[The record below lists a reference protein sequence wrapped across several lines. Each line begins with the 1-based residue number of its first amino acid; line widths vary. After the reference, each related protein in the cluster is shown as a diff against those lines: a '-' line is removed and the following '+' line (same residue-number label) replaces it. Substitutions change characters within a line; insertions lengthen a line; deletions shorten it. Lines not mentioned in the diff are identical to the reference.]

1 MDGDNDLR
9 RHRLDDM
16 ARKRAKPSARY
27 DVHRRGPS
35 VHPLLV
41 AMSPINRKGEGSWV
55 AHLWDSDDE
64 MRRHRLQGMLSVVAA
79 GPLCLAA
86 ASHVKKKKVGGVGCH
101 SPLRCSVLVGV
112 VCNCPSA
119 VACHIAYSDVTPTY
133 YVKKRGERER
143 GHSPE
148 LMWTVTTML
157 SSLSG

>member
-1 MDGDNDLR
+1 MDGDDDLR

-79 GPLCLAA
+79 RPLCLAA

-101 SPLRCSVLVGV
+101 SPCRCSPLV
-112 VCNCPSA
+112 
-119 VACHIAYSDVTPTY
+119 AYSDVAPAHC
-133 YVKKRGERER
+133 VKRREKER
-143 GHSPE
+143 GHITH
-148 LMWTVTTML
+148 LNL
-157 SSLSG
+157 CGQ